1 MKILNWLIGNKIK
14 TYLSLG
20 IVVAIGGY
28 IAYHLVNYKNAIRDA
43 ERFKIE
49 RDKVIIENID
59 LTSYNASLLAKND
72 STNKVIVQDKENYSK
87 TTKELQGLI
96 NQQRLIIKEKD
107 KYESELVKGLKC
119 KVPQK
124 VKVGFLKYEWRLLVV
139 DCDSLAKTLE

>member
-1 MKILNWLIGNKIK
+1 MKLFNWLIGNKIK

-43 ERFKIE
+43 ERFKTEI
-49 RDKVIIENID
+49 DKVIIENID

-72 STNKVIVQDKENYSK
+72 STNKVIIQDKENYSK
-87 TTKELQGLI
+87 TTKELQGII

-124 VKVGFLKYEWRLLVV
+124 VKVGFLKWEWRLLVV
-139 DCDSLAKTLE
+139 DCDSLEKTLE

>member
-1 MKILNWLIGNKIK
+1 MKLFNWLIGNKIK

-43 ERFKIE
+43 ERFKTE

-72 STNKVIVQDKENYSK
+72 STNKVIIQDKENYSK
-87 TTKELQGLI
+87 TTKELQGII

-124 VKVGFLKYEWRLLVV
+124 VKVGFLKWEWRLLVV